1 MSNFKPQ
8 ATFVS
13 QESYNDYRSYRKHSA
28 NYTKVYNTYAEL
40 KKELPKLLEEHI
52 KFTDDSIFVSRSR
65 RGQWG
70 EYFEK
75 WDLIN
80 GKAKI
85 TKQGWM

>member
-1 MSNFKPQ
+1 
-8 ATFVS
+8 V
-13 QESYNDYRSYRKHSA
+13 
-28 NYTKVYNTYAEL
+28 KVLCKRTYI
-40 KKELPKLLEEHI
+40 EEHI

-70 EYFEK
+70 EWFEH

-80 GKAKI
+80 GEPKI

>member
-13 QESYNDYRSYRKHSA
+13 KESYNDYRSYRKHSA
-28 NYTKVYNTYAEL
+28 NHTKVYKNYAEL
-40 KKELPKLLEEHI
+40 KKELPKILEEHV

-65 RGQWG
+65 RGEWG

-80 GKAKI
+80 GKPKI
-85 TKQGWM
+85 TEQGWM